1 MHAFSSLP
9 IFVSVVECGSFS
21 AAAAQL
27 KITKSAVSKRI
38 NQLEDELGTR
48 LINRTTRT
56 LSLTEAGKRYFDYA
70 SQALQLAQQGIDSVT
85 ELQGSPQGL
94 LRITAPMTFGILY
107 IAPLISEFIALYPS
121 IEIELNL
128 EDKIVDLVQDG
139 YDLAIRIGELAN
151 SALIAKRISPCK
163 SVLCAAP
170 AYFAKHGEPQ
180 KPSDLVAHNCLR
192 YTYFRGGCEWTFYDG
207 NQPLRVLPRGNFS
220 VNNSEAIRRALLD
233 GLGIAQM
240 PTFIVAKDIAAGKL
254 QAIMHQYALPLH
266 AIYAVFPDRKHLPL
280 KVRSFIDF
288 ITEKLGAET
297 PSWDQIIEQSTTLS
311 SG

>member
-1 MHAFSSLP
+1 MHSFSSLP

-21 AAAAQL
+21 AAAKQL

-70 SQALQLAQQGIDSVT
+70 CQAVHLAQQGIDSVT

-94 LRITAPMTFGILY
+94 LRITAPMSFGVAY
-107 IAPLISEFIALYPS
+107 VAPLISEFIEHHPNV
-121 IEIELNL
+121 EVELVL
-128 EDKIVDLVQDG
+128 EDKVVDLVQDG
-139 YDLAIRIGELAN
+139 YDLAIRIGELESSN
-151 SALIAKRISPCK
+151 LIAKRLSPCK
-163 SVLCAAP
+163 SVVCASPDYLAT
-170 AYFAKHGEPQ
+170 HGEPQ
-180 KPSDLVAHNCLR
+180 KPSDLVNHNCLR
-192 YTYFRGGCEWTFYDG
+192 YTYFRGGQEWRFFEG
-207 NQPLRVLPRGNFS
+207 NQQVRVVPKGNFS

-240 PTFIVAKDIAAGKL
+240 PTFIVARDIASGRLKPL
-254 QAIMHQYALPLH
+254 LPLYSLPLH
-266 AIYAVFPDRKHLPL
+266 AIYAVFPERKHMPL

-288 ITEKLGAET
+288 IEHKLGSET
-297 PSWDQIIEQSTTLS
+297 PSWDRLYQ
-311 SG
+311 